1 MKIRAY
7 IDTNIFVYAILH
19 HPEYGNICS
28 KILED
33 FKDKVYEP
41 YGSMMVALEL
51 FGSLSKINPSIAR
64 KATELYL
71 SLDIT
76 ILPLNTEALTL
87 ALLINEVVNIRY
99 DAVHAA
105 IMILN
110 DIPVIITNDTDNW
123 LKLSRNYEK
132 VLEKL
137 INEGYHISL
146 TKVNVV
152 TPNQYSKWYEK
163 VKKGDYELIT

>member
-19 HPEYGNICS
+19 HPKYGHICS

-33 FKDKVYEP
+33 FRNKAYEP
-41 YGSMMVALEL
+41 YGSIMVALEL
-51 FGSLSKINPSIAR
+51 LGSLSKINPSIAR
-64 KATELYL
+64 KGTELYL

-105 IMILN
+105 VMMLN

-123 LKLSRNYEK
+123 LKLSRT
-132 VLEKL
+132 
-137 INEGYHISL
+137 I
-146 TKVNVV
+146 
-152 TPNQYSKWYEK
+152 
-163 VKKGDYELIT
+163 